1 MCKVFILFLITC
13 NSLNSAES
21 FVGQAKDTV
30 DVFGGSYDYDDHDQ
44 DYIDEDH
51 FEEIDLHENSLEN
64 LINDDVDQGNLIT
77 GIVKKTVKKESIESI
92 KRVFTYVLFSVT
104 HFFIRKQNGS

>member
-1 MCKVFILFLITC
+1 MGISVFFVMNCQVCKVFILFLITC

-30 DVFGGSYDYDDHDQ
+30 DVFGGNYDYDDHDQ
-44 DYIDEDH
+44 DYNDEDH

-64 LINDDVDQGNLIT
+64 LINDDVDQGNGPRFRSAST
-77 GIVKKTVKKESIESI
+77 SSR
-92 KRVFTYVLFSVT
+92 KRRVNSFRTFYDEF
-104 HFFIRKQNGS
+104 